1 MPSAEVPVRGR
12 PASVGTVPRPRSA
25 AVAAS
30 SRWTDPDGV
39 RVPAGDVHAWEPG
52 RNETV
57 CGLSLHRSALE
68 RFPHV
73 RWADVQPASGRHAD
87 QVGRLCPRCAA
98 GTGQRRDE
106 KRWRRVDPR
115 P

>member
-1 MPSAEVPVRGR
+1 MARVS
-12 PASVGTVPRPRSA
+12 SA

-30 SRWTDPDGV
+30 SRWVDPDGV
-39 RVPAGDVHAWEPG
+39 RMPAGEVHAWERG

-73 RWADVQPASGRHAD
+73 RWQDADPATGGHAD
-87 QVGRLCPRCAA
+87 AVVRVCPRCAA
-98 GTGQRRDE
+98 GTGRRRDA
-106 KRWRRVDPR
+106 RPWRRVDPR

>member
-1 MPSAEVPVRGR
+1 MPR
-12 PASVGTVPRPRSA
+12 TRSA

-30 SRWTDPDGV
+30 DRWVDPDGF
-39 RVPAGDVHAWEPG
+39 RAPAGEVHAWEPG

-57 CGLSLHRSALE
+57 CGLSLHRSALL

-73 RWADVQPASGRHAD
+73 ACADAQPATGRDAD
-87 QVGRLCPRCAA
+87 RVARVCPRCAA
-98 GTGQRRDE
+98 GMGRRRDE
-106 KRWRRVDPR
+106 KPWRRVAPR

>member
-1 MPSAEVPVRGR
+1 MARV
-12 PASVGTVPRPRSA
+12 TSA

-30 SRWTDPDGV
+30 SRWVDPDGV
-39 RVPAGDVHAWEPG
+39 RMPAGEVHAWEPG

-73 RWADVQPASGRHAD
+73 RWQDADPATGGHAD
-87 QVGRLCPRCAA
+87 AVARVCPRCAA
-98 GTGQRRDE
+98 GMGRRRDE
-106 KRWRRVDPR
+106 KPWRRVDPR